1 MRAWF
6 LGLDFG
12 AGLPKPVADAVG
24 RAKRECSKPAPSPQL
39 LGALDCVEL
48 WTRLDPRTKSNLQ
61 SCIFNFL
68 RPLMSA
74 AANRCF
80 EANDRQEF
88 DPAEV
93 AKGRLAVVSVNALTH
108 PDLAKFFLR
117 LARRLFF
124 DAVQARQGGPHPLT
138 GLLADEF
145 GLILQPEDAEELATL
160 RSRSCFVL
168 SATQGISAMQEKI
181 GPRLCQSVLLNFN
194 TMVFMRS
201 REPQTG
207 ELATFESR
215 PTGAPRQVEAH

>member
-1 MRAWF
+1 VLGIFGRLRSYEDVDTVTQWLLLASDKVGGDNPFWQNSTASMISAALTLLLVRRKLPLTYSAAVEFMRAWF

-24 RAKRECSKPAPSPQL
+24 RAKRECSKPTPSPQL

-108 PDLAKFFLR
+108 PELAKFFCVWRDDCSLIR
-117 LARRLFF
+117 CRRAR
-124 DAVQARQGGPHPLT
+124 
-138 GLLADEF
+138 ADR
-145 GLILQPEDAEELATL
+145 T
-160 RSRSCFVL
+160 
-168 SATQGISAMQEKI
+168 
-181 GPRLCQSVLLNFN
+181 
-194 TMVFMRS
+194 
-201 REPQTG
+201 
-207 ELATFESR
+207 
-215 PTGAPRQVEAH
+215 H